1 MSTDLV
7 VIKNGR
13 IRQQK
18 GPIRKMLD
26 KHQIKRPVLSFLVA
40 PVIKTISVKAPK
52 AKITAYA

>member
-1 MSTDLV
+1 MV

-18 GPIRKMLD
+18 GPIRKMLA